1 MRNKATAYYTL
12 LAIFGVIFFIFNYY
26 TPINGD
32 DYAYHYIYVA
42 DPHSA
47 IERPSSE
54 PIRTFADVIRSQ
66 IAHYI
71 YVNGRI
77 ASLSLAQIFCG
88 LTGKWLFNI
97 LNTLVFVMFL
107 HIMQKFVY
115 GRHNILCISLG
126 FLMLMLPFPLQGET
140 LYWITGAVNYL
151 WPITFSLYLLYFLFE
166 RPRVLTLWQL
176 ALFCIVTLVI
186 SWMNE
191 STSLPVS
198 ALLLGYGLLN
208 RKKITPQYV
217 LISITYFIGTT
228 AMALSPGSQQRAL
241 ATIAT
246 SEVEKVDL
254 TMLQMV
260 CQRAFSLA
268 IMIKVLKLPLLGI
281 IVAILYCFRP
291 IRRTLQT
298 KTKLLLALFLFSL
311 LLTYG
316 VNMQEERVYSFVV
329 TMAFIVTGSFIVD
342 IVKTRIN
349 LWVGHILTTMVTL
362 CCIPAGV
369 YAFAGIK
376 RYHDVQ
382 AEVVASIKAS
392 PKDCILE
399 TTPSQADN
407 RYAYNNNLDGNRKS
421 YHNRVKAF
429 YYGKNFIVAYP
440 QVLLEYISNPKK
452 LSDCPVLAQK
462 DGYTLY
468 RVERE
473 YFFITSK
480 SSCDH
485 IDYITY
491 QSDPT
496 YHKKSR
502 AEQIKQYF
510 LGLYPDKPDIITS
523 GWSATTDYRGLHFIV
538 IQSKYAQRI
547 ELIANGERTTLDF
560 TSSEYKSK

>member
-54 PIRTFADVIRSQ
+54 PIRTFTDVIRSQ

-77 ASLSLAQIFCG
+77 ASSFLVQLFCG
-88 LTGKWLFNI
+88 LFQKGLFNVI
-97 LNTLVFVMFL
+97 NAVVLVMFL
-107 HIMQKFVY
+107 HIMQKFIY

-126 FLMLMLPFPLQGET
+126 FLMLMLFFPIPGET
-140 LYWITGAVNYL
+140 LFWIAGTFNYL
-151 WPITFSLYLLYFLFE
+151 WAVTFSLYLFYFLFF
-166 RPRVLTLWQL
+166 RKQSLSLWQL
-176 ALFCIVTLVI
+176 LLSCILSFTI
-186 SWMNE
+186 SSLNE
-191 STSLPVS
+191 GTSLPIL
-198 ALLLGYGLLN
+198 ALLLLYGCFNHKRINHQYIL
-208 RKKITPQYV
+208 IT
-217 LISITYFIGTT
+217 TAYFIG
-228 AMALSPGSQQRAL
+228 ALVIILSPATQQRAL

-311 LLTYG
+311 LLAYG

-349 LWVGHILTTMVTL
+349 LWVGRILTTVVTL

-407 RYAYNNNLDGNRKS
+407 RYAYNNNLNGNRKS

-468 RVERE
+468 RVEGE
-473 YFFITSK
+473 YFFITSD